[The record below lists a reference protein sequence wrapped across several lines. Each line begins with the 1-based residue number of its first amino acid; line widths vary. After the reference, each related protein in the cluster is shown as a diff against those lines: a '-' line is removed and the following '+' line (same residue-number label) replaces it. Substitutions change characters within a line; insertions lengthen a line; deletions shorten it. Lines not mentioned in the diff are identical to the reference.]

1 MQKDS
6 TICAIATPPGSGAIS
21 IIRVSGKDAYA
32 ICDKIVKFQD
42 KKKKIRGLKPYTIHF
57 ASIIHNKKL
66 IDEVLVS
73 LFRAPHSYTGEDLI
87 EISCHGAHYIQQQI
101 LQILIELGARQAQ
114 PGEFTLRAYLN
125 GKLDLSQ
132 AEAVADLIAS
142 TTASA
147 HRVALNQMKGGFSS
161 EIAKLRAQLLN
172 FISLIELE
180 LDFSEEDVEFADRK
194 QLVQLVKRIR
204 NLITDLLQSFKLGNV
219 LKYGVPVA
227 ITGKTNVGKSTLLNA
242 LLRED
247 KAIVSEIPGTTR
259 DVIEDVI
266 NIEGFSFR
274 FIDTAGLRKSS
285 DKIESLGIEKTF
297 QKIDQAYI
305 VLYMIDATVSMTE
318 IDRLAGKIKKRL
330 DGKDKKLIIILN
342 KIDLLPKKQ
351 IFNLKDLSQ
360 FRNLNSSDKII
371 YLSAFNHKNIDLLIS
386 TLLDIVKQRVTGEH
400 DVIVTN
406 IRHYEALTH
415 ADDAID
421 RVAKGL
427 TSNVSSDLL
436 AQDIREVLHYLG
448 EITGEV
454 TTDEILGNIFSKFCI
469 GK

>member
-1 MQKDS
+1 MQNDS
-6 TICAIATPPGSGAIS
+6 TICAIATPPGTGAIS
-21 IIRVSGKDAYA
+21 IIRVSGKDAYN
-32 ICDKIVKFQD
+32 ICSKIIRFRD
-42 KKKKIRGLKPYTIHF
+42 KKKKIKGLKSYTIHF
-57 ASIIHNKKL
+57 ASFVHNNQL

-73 LFRAPHSYTGEDLI
+73 LFRAPHSYTGEDVI
-87 EISCHGAHYIQQQI
+87 EISCHGAQYIQQEI
-101 LQILIELGARQAQ
+101 LQILTDIGARLAQ

-161 EIAKLRAQLLN
+161 EIAKLREQLLN

-194 QLVQLVKRIR
+194 QLTLLIKLIH
-204 NLITDLLQSFKLGNV
+204 NLINSLIESFKLGNV
-219 LKYGVPVA
+219 LKNGVPVA
-227 ITGKTNVGKSTLLNA
+227 ITGKTNVGKSTLLNT
-242 LLRED
+242 LLHEER
-247 KAIVSEIPGTTR
+247 AIVSEIPGTTR

-285 DKIESLGIEKTF
+285 NKIESLGIEKTF

-305 VLYMIDATVSMTE
+305 VLYMIDATSGAAE
-318 IDRLAGKIKKRL
+318 IDRLAGKIKNRL
-330 DGKDKKLIIILN
+330 EGKDKKLIILLN
-342 KIDLLPKKQ
+342 KIDLLSKKQ
-351 IFNLKDLSQ
+351 LSTLKDLSQ
-360 FRNLNSSDKII
+360 FKNLDSTDKIL
-371 YLSAFNHKNIDLLIS
+371 YLSAINHKNIDLLIS
-386 TLLDIVKQRVTGEH
+386 KLLEIVKQRVAGEH

-406 IRHYEALTH
+406 TRHYEALRN
-415 ADDAID
+415 ADNALD
-421 RVAKGL
+421 RVVKGL
-427 TSNVSSDLL
+427 KSNISSDLL

-454 TTDEILGNIFSKFCI
+454 TNDEILGNIFSKFCI

>member
-1 MQKDS
+1 MQNDS
-6 TICAIATPPGSGAIS
+6 TICAISTPPGSGAIS
-21 IIRVSGKDAYA
+21 IIRISGKDAYT
-32 ICDKIVKFQD
+32 ICDKILKFHD
-42 KKKKIRGLKPYTIHF
+42 RKKKINGLKPYTIHY
-57 ASIIHNKKL
+57 ASIVHNTKL

-73 LFRAPHSYTGEDLI
+73 LFRAPHSYTGEDVI

-147 HRVALNQMKGGFSS
+147 HRVALNQMKGGFSD
-161 EIAKLRAQLLN
+161 EIARLRTQLLN

-180 LDFSEEDVEFADRK
+180 LDFSEEDVEFADRN
-194 QLVQLVKRIR
+194 QLIQLVKQIH
-204 NLITDLLQSFKLGNV
+204 NLITGLLRSFKLGNV
-219 LKYGVPVA
+219 IKYGVPVA

-242 LLRED
+242 LLHEE
-247 KAIVSEIPGTTR
+247 KAIVSEFPGTTR

-274 FIDTAGLRKSS
+274 FIDTAGLRKTSG
-285 DKIESLGIEKTF
+285 KIESLGIEKTF
-297 QKIDQAYI
+297 QKMDQAYV
-305 VLYMIDATVSMTE
+305 VLYMIDATSGINE

-330 DGKDKKLIIILN
+330 EGKDKKLIIILN
-342 KIDLLPKKQ
+342 KIDLLSKKQ
-351 IFNLKDLSQ
+351 ISSLEDLSQ
-360 FRNLNSSDKII
+360 FTNLNSSDII
-371 YLSAFNHKNIDLLIS
+371 LYLSASSYRNIDLLIS
-386 TLLDIVKQRVTGEH
+386 TLLDIVKRRVAGEH

-406 IRHYEALTH
+406 TRHFEALKH
-415 ADDAID
+415 ADRAID

-427 TSNVSSDLL
+427 ISDVSSDLL

>member
-1 MQKDS
+1 MQNDS

-21 IIRVSGKDAYA
+21 IIRVSGKDTYA
-32 ICDKIVKFQD
+32 ICNKIVKFRD
-42 KKKKIRGLKPYTIHF
+42 RKKKINRLKPYTLHF

-66 IDEVLVS
+66 VDEVLVS
-73 LFRAPHSYTGEDLI
+73 LFRAPHSYTGEDVI

-101 LQILIELGARQAQ
+101 LQTLIELGAQQAK

-161 EIAKLRAQLLN
+161 QIANLRTQLLN

-180 LDFSEEDVEFADRK
+180 LDFSEEDVEFADRE
-194 QLVQLVKRIR
+194 QLILLVKRIH
-204 NLITDLLQSFKLGNV
+204 NLIRSLIESFKLGNV
-219 LKYGVPVA
+219 LRHGVPIA
-227 ITGKTNVGKSTLLNA
+227 ITGKTNVGKSTLLNT
-242 LLRED
+242 LLHEE
-247 KAIVSEIPGTTR
+247 KAIVSEIAGTTR

-266 NIEGFSFR
+266 NIEGFSLR
-274 FIDTAGLRKSS
+274 FIDTAGLRKASG
-285 DKIESLGIEKTF
+285 KIESLGIEKTF
-297 QKIDQAYI
+297 QKIEQAYI
-305 VLYMIDATVSMTE
+305 VLYMIDATAGITE
-318 IDRLAGKIKKRL
+318 IDRLTGKIKKRL

-342 KIDLLPKKQ
+342 KIDLLSRKQ
-351 IFNLKDLSQ
+351 LSHLKDLSQ
-360 FRNLNSSDKII
+360 FENLNSSDKII
-371 YLSAFNHKNIDLLIS
+371 YLSAFKHNNIDLLIS
-386 TLLDIVKQRVTGEH
+386 ILLDIVKYRIAGEH

-406 IRHYEALTH
+406 VRHFDALKH

-421 RVAKGL
+421 RIAKGL
-427 TSNVSSDLL
+427 KSNVSSDLL
-436 AQDIREVLHYLG
+436 AQDVREVLHYLG

-454 TTDEILGNIFSKFCI
+454 TNDEILGNIFSKFCI